1 MVTGRISKRAV
12 DALIEGDR
20 DILLWDNEVSGF
32 GVKVTPRG
40 GRTYLLQY
48 RMGGRETKTRRFTI
62 GRHGNWTPEEA
73 RAQARKLRQLVDV
86 GIDPREAEIERQRAY
101 VDLGFEA
108 MLDRFLEEYGKIK
121 WSKATYASGESNL
134 RRYALPIL
142 RAKSLP
148 QIKRTDIRAL
158 RDSIPPSKLGLR
170 RSLFAHTRKMFSWA
184 VAEGFIPRS
193 PFEGLENP
201 QAVVSRDRVLTDH
214 ELLLVWKGSRAL
226 IEPFGNMVRLLLLTG
241 QRRDEVAG
249 MQWAELDRAQALWTI
264 PGNRTKNGETQ
275 LVPLSAAAL
284 SEFDLL
290 SKQSAKKERNRSW
303 PQKGY
308 VCSTNGGRTPISGFS
323 KIKIRLDKAI
333 AETSSEQGHAMPH
346 WRFHDLR
353 RTLATGLQRLGI
365 RFEVTEA
372 VLNHVSGSR
381 SGVAGVYQRHHWSD
395 EKRQAL
401 VAWSNHVLSLEP

>member
-1 MVTGRISKRAV
+1 MATGRISKRAV
-12 DALIEGDR
+12 DALIEGEKDL
-20 DILLWDNEVSGF
+20 LLWDNEVSGF
-32 GVKVTPRG
+32 GIKVTPRG

-48 RMGGRETKTRRFTI
+48 RMGGRGTKTRRFTI
-62 GRHGNWTPEEA
+62 GRHGNWTAEEA

-86 GIDPREAEIERQRAY
+86 GIDPRDAEIERQRAY
-101 VDLGFEA
+101 VDLGFES
-108 MLDRFLEEYGKIK
+108 MLDRFLEEYGKTK

-142 RAKSLP
+142 KSKSLP
-148 QIKRTDIRAL
+148 QIKRTDIRTL

-184 VAEGFIPRS
+184 VSEGFIPRS

-201 QAVVSRDRVLTDH
+201 QAVVSRDRVLTDR
-214 ELLLVWKGSRAL
+214 ELLLVWQGSSEL
-226 IEPFGNMVRLLLLTG
+226 IQPFGNMVRLLLVTG

-264 PGNRTKNGETQ
+264 PGSRTKNGETQ

-284 SEFDLL
+284 FELNLL
-290 SKQSAKKERNRSW
+290 SKQSAKTERNQSW

-308 VCSTNGGRTPISGFS
+308 VCSTNSGRTPISGFS
-323 KIKIRLDKAI
+323 KIKIRLDGAI
-333 AETSSEQGHAMPH
+333 VKISSDQEQAMPD

-353 RTLATGLQRLGI
+353 RTLATGLQRLGV

-372 VLNHVSGSR
+372 VLNHVSGSK

-401 VAWSNHVLSLEP
+401 VAWSNHVLSLES